1 MPAALDARPRGRL
14 TTRRVRSPRDL
25 GASMNHIR
33 SLLDHMAWAD
43 ERVLQSLRQAA
54 VPRRALELYAHVLGA
69 EHVWL
74 ARLEQRGPTVPVWPV
89 LTLDECAQLAGEN
102 RSAFRRYLDRLT
114 SDDIG
119 RSVHYR
125 NSAGDE
131 FDSAIED
138 VLLHVALHGCYHRGQ
153 VTLLVRDAGAEPQP
167 TDYIA
172 FVRGA
177 PAATRASVPRAPVHD
192 R

>member
-1 MPAALDARPRGRL
+1 
-14 TTRRVRSPRDL
+14 V
-25 GASMNHIR
+25 NHLR
-33 SLLDHMAWAD
+33 TLLDHMAWAD
-43 ERVLQSLRQAA
+43 ERVLESLRQ
-54 VPRRALELYAHVLGA
+54 PGIPQRALDLYAHVLGA

-74 ARLEQRGPTVPVWPV
+74 ARLEQRRPTLPVWPV
-89 LTLDECAQLAGEN
+89 IAVEECALIA
-102 RSAFRRYLDRLT
+102 RAHRLAFRAYLDRLT
-114 SDDIG
+114 SEDLRRI
-119 RSVHYR
+119 VHYR

-131 FDSAIED
+131 FDNAIED
-138 VLLHVALHGCYHRGQ
+138 ILVHVAMHGTYHRGQ

-177 PAATRASVPRAPVHD
+177 PAATRTSVPRAPVHD

>member
-1 MPAALDARPRGRL
+1 
-14 TTRRVRSPRDL
+14 V
-25 GASMNHIR
+25 NHIR
-33 SLLDHMAWAD
+33 SLLEHMAWAD
-43 ERVLQSLRQAA
+43 ERILESLRQ
-54 VPRRALELYAHVLGA
+54 PGIPKRALDIYAHVLGA

-74 ARLEQRGPTVPVWPV
+74 ARLEERPPTVAVWPAMTV
-89 LTLDECAQLAGEN
+89 EQCAQLAGEN
-102 RSAFRRYLDRLT
+102 RSAFRAYLERLT

-125 NSAGDE
+125 NSAGNE

-138 VLLHVALHGCYHRGQ
+138 ILLHVAMHGCYHRGQ

-177 PAATRASVPRAPVHD
+177 PAATRVSVPRAPVHD

>member
-1 MPAALDARPRGRL
+1 
-14 TTRRVRSPRDL
+14 
-25 GASMNHIR
+25 MNHIR

-43 ERVLQSLRQAA
+43 ERVLDSLTQPG
-54 VPRRALELYAHVLGA
+54 VPQRALDLYAHVLGA

-74 ARLEQRGPTVPVWPV
+74 ARLEQRAAAVAVWPV
-89 LTLDECAQLAGEN
+89 IALDECARLARQN
-102 RSAFRRYLDRLT
+102 RDGFRAYVERLT
-114 SDDIG
+114 SADLS

-131 FDSAIED
+131 FDTAIED
-138 VLLHVALHGCYHRGQ
+138 ILVHVAMHGSYHRGQ
-153 VTLLVRDAGAEPQP
+153 VSLLVRDAGAEPQP
-167 TDYIA
+167 TDFIA

-177 PAATRASVPRAPVHD
+177 PAATRASVGRAPVHD